1 MLGVPFETGTQL
13 SLYDHMDEG
22 DDDASVRLASRRQ
35 PTHNVAV
42 RVRLEAKREAP
53 PSQMGPSRK
62 EEACIGLI
70 RCGALHQLGLGG
82 CANERPRL
90 LLAYCN

>member
-22 DDDASVRLASRRQ
+22 DGDASVRLASRRQ

-42 RVRLEAKREAP
+42 RVRLDAKREAP

-70 RCGALHQLGLGG
+70 RWGACINLGWEGVRMSDR
-82 CANERPRL
+82 AYFR
-90 LLAYCN
+90 AYCN